1 MDPEESAAVAYA
13 VRRRGTAGIAGPP
26 RVVRE
31 RRYSRAEVLDA
42 VRRWAHKYGEAP
54 TSVDW
59 EPARARRMGHNW
71 RAERFEDGRWPTV
84 RVVRGHFGTFNDAV
98 RLAGLQPRRAPA
110 RLRPNLAG
118 PEAILEALVEW
129 TRRYG
134 DVPAMADWD
143 PVRARRLGQTWR
155 IARYREGDWPSARS
169 VAHHFGS
176 FAAAVTAAGLI
187 PRPRS
192 STVESRVDARR
203 RNRIA
208 IALASAAIGEG
219 GAAALAQAV
228 RVVAASRA
236 AGDPVAL
243 NAALIDVAAAAV
255 AYADIAGADA
265 SRRTCDR
272 DELKHVR

>member
-1 MDPEESAAVAYA
+1 MEPRT
-13 VRRRGTAGIAGPP
+13 RRRPSRTWFSGVGPRAPAGPA
-26 RVVRE
+26 RGVRE
-31 RRYSRAEVLDA
+31 RRYSQAEVLDA
-42 VRRWAHKYGEAP
+42 VRRWAHQYGEAP

-59 EPARARRMGHNW
+59 EPARARRMGHGW

-84 RVVRGHFGTFNDAV
+84 RIVRGHFGTFNDAV
-98 RLAGLQPRRAPA
+98 RRAGLQPRRAPA
-110 RLRPNLAG
+110 RLRPNLTG

-155 IARYREGDWPSARS
+155 IARYQEGDWPSARS

-176 FAAAVTAAGLI
+176 FAAAVTAAGLV

-192 STVESRVDARR
+192 STAEARADARR

-208 IALASAAIGEG
+208 IALDVRPLAAR
-219 GAAALAQAV
+219 GALP
-228 RVVAASRA
+228 R
-236 AGDPVAL
+236 
-243 NAALIDVAAAAV
+243 
-255 AYADIAGADA
+255 
-265 SRRTCDR
+265 SRRPCGPSRRAGPPETRSPSTRPSSTWRRRRSRTRTSPAR
-272 DELKHVR
+272 DA